1 MTPSHL
7 YPVIQIIYNPNSTG
21 DGESM
26 ARGLEHALQER
37 LPKQAIRVTP
47 TDHAGHAE
55 AMAYDTARAHPGALL
70 VSASGD
76 GGYHELINGV
86 FRAGGQAIT
95 SLLPAGNANDHHR
108 ETTGHSLVDDI
119 VAHATR
125 TIDVL
130 KLEARVDGKPFVR
143 YAHSYIGIGLT
154 PKVGRE
160 LNRTALNRL
169 KEVWIVA
176 KTLLFLRPTT
186 IVEGG
191 VRRSYDSLVCTNIS
205 TMSKLFE
212 IASDAQPDDGRFD
225 VSAFRRRDRHRL
237 FGLMLRASLSGI
249 PADRQTDHLSF
260 DTLRPTLI
268 QLDGEVYT
276 LDARSTATIT
286 SAHKALEC
294 IV

>member
-1 MTPSHL
+1 MASSHP

-21 DGESM
+21 DGKSM
-26 ARGLEHALQER
+26 AHRLRRTLHKR
-37 LPKQAIRVTP
+37 LPTQNIRVTP

-55 AMAYDTARAHPGALL
+55 AMAYDTTRTHPGALL

-86 FRAGGQAIT
+86 LRAGGEAIT
-95 SLLPAGNANDHHR
+95 GLLPAGNANDHHR
-108 ETTGHSLVDDI
+108 ETTGHSLIDDI
-119 VAHATR
+119 AAHATR

-130 KLEARVDGKPFVR
+130 KLEARVGGKPCVR

-160 LNRTALNRL
+160 LNRTTLNRL
-169 KEVWIVA
+169 NEIWIVV

-186 IVEGG
+186 IVEDG
-191 VRRSYDSLVCTNIS
+191 VRRSYDSLVCTNIP

-212 IASDAQPDDGRFD
+212 IATDAQPDDGVFD
-225 VSAFRRRDRHRL
+225 ISVFRRRDRRRL
-237 FGLMLRASLSGI
+237 IGLMLRASLQGL
-249 PADRQTDHLSF
+249 PADKQTNYFSF

-276 LDARSTATIT
+276 LDARSTVTIT
-286 SAHKALEC
+286 SAHKALAC